1 MTSTPAK
8 KRRTRLSPAAR
19 EAMILEAAIEFFA
32 ERGFAA
38 QTRDLATSLDI
49 SESLIYRYFST
60 KDELVRSVF
69 REVIDSRWD
78 PAWIDLLRDRHLPL
92 RERLL
97 RFYDAYLDAIDDR
110 VWIRIVMYASLDG
123 LDLTRH
129 YIATHVDD
137 VLGTI
142 ATEAAASSRR
152 RRPIDA
158 EVVWHLHSTLIYF
171 LVRKHIHAVEVAD
184 DRSSVVA
191 MAVDSLLDGLQVRSR
206 SSRGG

>member
-1 MTSTPAK
+1 
-8 KRRTRLSPAAR
+8 
-19 EAMILEAAIEFFA
+19 MILDAAIEFFA

-49 SESLIYRYFST
+49 SESLIYRYFPS
-60 KDELVRSVF
+60 KDELVRSAF

-78 PAWIDLLRDRHLPL
+78 PGWIDLLRDRDLPL

-97 RFYDAYLDAIDDR
+97 QFYNAYLDAIDDPIW
-110 VWIRIVMYASLDG
+110 VRIVMYASLDG

-129 YIATHVDD
+129 YIAARVDD
-137 VLGTI
+137 VLETI
-142 ATEAAASSRR
+142 AKEAAASSRR
-152 RRPIDA
+152 RRPIDS

-171 LVRKHIHAVEVAD
+171 LVRKHIHAVPVAD

-191 MAVDSLLDGLQVRSR
+191 MAVDSLVDGLPARNGSGR
-206 SSRGG
+206 DRG